1 LQKRGLALFVHD
13 GSAGLAQALELV
25 HFGARVE
32 QQRCI
37 FHKLQNVRREVVGA
51 GLSARE
57 RQRRRREVLAAAS
70 AVYRGESES
79 EIRGRLARFREEWG
93 KREPGAVATLERE
106 FDQTLVYLRVLG
118 RARESGEEWREEC
131 LRTTSPLEGVQRHLR
146 QKVRQMVIGHSQ
158 PGLEAAIYLVIRHH
172 RLVAGQEAAD
182 WAAQLEEALLA
193 A

>member
-1 LQKRGLALFVHD
+1 
-13 GSAGLAQALELV
+13 
-25 HFGARVE
+25 
-32 QQRCI
+32 
-37 FHKLQNVRREVVGA
+37 
-51 GLSARE
+51 
-57 RQRRRREVLAAAS
+57 VLAAAS

-158 PGLEAAIYLVIRHH
+158 PGLEAAIYLVIRHR

-182 WAAQLEEALLA
+182 WAAQLEEALLSWQCQIRQA
-193 A
+193 FGRLVTCAMWPDAVRVSVCRCESAERPV